1 MIKFIRKIFIGPQMN
16 NDNNKDSPIKEN
28 FRILKEI
35 WNDKES
41 ESYGIERVF
50 KLFLNLIQLIFPTI
64 YIRLLFKGLRT
75 GSLRLIIDI
84 YLILKLVLPILV
96 LYFSWYKSVTVI
108 IINVYLMLETIFTIL
123 GLIFLSESKS
133 TQISYKRSILILIIN
148 YLQVTLGFS
157 LIYAGYDL
165 LNKRLT
171 PFEAVYYSFVT
182 MTTLGYGD
190 YFPVSDAGKM
200 MVILQLIVFIL
211 FVVLFINYFSHKL
224 NIRKKELD

>member
-1 MIKFIRKIFIGPQMN
+1 MIKFIKKIFIGPGM
-16 NDNNKDSPIKEN
+16 DNHGNKDSPIKEN

-50 KLFLNLIQLIFPTI
+50 KLFLNLIQLVFPTI

-75 GSLRLIIDI
+75 GSIRFIIDV

-96 LYFSWYKSVTVI
+96 LYLSWYKSVTVI
-108 IINVYLMLETIFTIL
+108 IINVYLMLETGFTIL

-133 TQISYKRSILILIIN
+133 SKISYKRSILILIIN

-190 YFPVSDAGKM
+190 YFPVSDAGKL

>member
-1 MIKFIRKIFIGPQMN
+1 MDKVG
-16 NDNNKDSPIKEN
+16 NKDSPIKEN

-75 GSLRLIIDI
+75 GSIRFIIDI

-108 IINVYLMLETIFTIL
+108 IINVYLMLETVFTIL

-190 YFPVSDAGKM
+190 YFPVSDAGKI